1 MENVVLASNNAYK
14 GNAYNLYKQMTS
26 EGIDPT
32 SADEIRTIVEAARN
46 GESYDTL
53 MKIWDTRWEKSRPS
67 TMTVKER
74 SDFAAKAEQSGQST
88 DGKNLESIYV
98 QDYEVEFS
106 DTEKEYIDT
115 KKKLKVGY
123 IKDKAPFQYQ
133 SAVSSEGLNEQNF
146 AGLSAYLC
154 NTIEESS
161 GIEIEYVAYK
171 NESEVISALRS
182 GKIDMAAG
190 IKTTDLD
197 GIKYSKDYI
206 ELTNVIIKNENVDT
220 NNLEGSRQVFVEG
233 EFYDVNVVNNYVSV
247 DASSLSNAIKEVN
260 NHNADFTI
268 ADYYSAEYY
277 INESEYTHVSV
288 IPLTSKTKLAFAYA
302 NDVDTRLI
310 SITNKC
316 IYSLSDEE
324 MQLLLMQNMDTG
336 SEPVTFRRFIETNP
350 ILALVLGMSIVA
362 VIAIAIF
369 IVGHEKRKSERKRE
383 IDNKRYKI
391 LSQLTDEYVFEYDLK
406 SGVVHFENKFVDKFN
421 FSQNVDVLDYDE
433 SNEALKVMIDNCN
446 LAKEKD
452 STTIDGFEITD
463 VKGSTQW
470 YRMIAYRILD
480 SNGRPRHIIGKI
492 MNIQKTM
499 EETRRIQDE
508 ADRDPLTGIYNRNGF
523 DKSFTSLTYKYGSD
537 TNCVFVMVDFDSF
550 KAVNDSLGHEGGDIA
565 LKLLG
570 DNLAE
575 IERDNIICA
584 RYGGDEFMICMFDTT
599 HDKAGGVL
607 KDLIRKMNT
616 DLVFHGVTHHIS
628 ISIGAVYSETI
639 LPFHKLF
646 GEADAVL
653 YDVKANGKNGYKFIN
668 I

>member
-1 MENVVLASNNAYK
+1 M
-14 GNAYNLYKQMTS
+14 
-26 EGIDPT
+26 
-32 SADEIRTIVEAARN
+32 
-46 GESYDTL
+46 
-53 MKIWDTRWEKSRPS
+53 
-67 TMTVKER
+67 
-74 SDFAAKAEQSGQST
+74 
-88 DGKNLESIYV
+88 

-123 IKDKAPFQYQ
+123 VKDKAPFQYQ
-133 SAVSSEGLNEQNF
+133 STVSSEGLNDQNF

-154 NTIEESS
+154 NTIEETS

-171 NESEVISALRS
+171 NETEVISALRS

-206 ELTNVIIKNENVDT
+206 ELTNVIIKNENVDA

-233 EFYDVNVVNNYVSV
+233 EVYDVDVVNNYVSV
-247 DASSLSNAIKEVN
+247 EASTLSNAIKEVN

-277 INESEYTHVSV
+277 INEAEYTRVSV

-302 NDVDTRLI
+302 GDVDTRLI

-316 IYSLSDEE
+316 IYSLSEEE
-324 MQLLLMQNMDTG
+324 MQVLLMQNMDSG
-336 SEPVTFRRFIETNP
+336 SEPITLRRFIETNP
-350 ILALVLGMSIVA
+350 ILALILGMSIVA
-362 VIAIAIF
+362 VIAIALF
-369 IVGHEKRKSERKRE
+369 FVGHEKRKSERKHE

-406 SGVVHFENKFVDKFN
+406 SGIVHFENKFVDKFN
-421 FSQNVDVLDYDE
+421 FSQNVNVSDYDMN
-433 SNEALKVMIDNCN
+433 NEALKVLIENCN
-446 LAKEKD
+446 LAKQQD
-452 STTIDGFEITD
+452 TTTIDGFEITD
-463 VKGSTQW
+463 VNGSTQW

-508 ADRDPLTGIYNRNGF
+508 ADRDALTGIYNRNGF
-523 DKSFTSLTYKYGSD
+523 DKSFNALCDKYGS
-537 TNCVFVMVDFDSF
+537 NAPCVFVMLDFDSF
-550 KAVNDSLGHEGGDIA
+550 KSVNDSLGHEGGDIA

-570 DNLAE
+570 DNLAD
-575 IERDNIICA
+575 IERNNIICA
-584 RYGGDEFMICMFDTT
+584 RYGGDEFMICMFGITQE
-599 HDKAGGVL
+599 KAGGVL

-628 ISIGAVYSETI
+628 ISIGAVYSEKI
-639 LPFHKLF
+639 LPFHELF

-653 YDVKANGKNGYKFIN
+653 YDVKANGKNGYKIIN